1 MSCVWKVEKML
12 VKPVEDGRP
21 DVVTTVYWS
30 CTATEGG
37 KTAQQ
42 AGNMGFEGAGSPFTP
57 YANLTEAEVLDWVYA
72 RGLNKEQTE
81 ATVAYDLNALLNPPV
96 VEKQLPWA

>member
-1 MSCVWKVEKML
+1 MSCVWTVDRML

-30 CTATEGG
+30 CTATDSG

-42 AGNMGFEGAGSPFTP
+42 SGNMGFEGAGSPFTP
-57 YANLTEAEVLDWVYA
+57 YAELTQEQVLDWVYA
-72 RGLNKEQTE
+72 RGLNKDQTE
-81 ATVAYDLNALLNPPV
+81 ATVLSDLYLLVNPPV